1 MPRKS
6 SEKEQKIA
14 RLRAYREKRRPGATP
29 EPTGGGEL
37 ERPGLFVVQQHAA
50 RNLHYDLR
58 LEIGGVLASW
68 AVPKGPS
75 LDPHEKRLAVATE
88 DHPIEYADFE
98 GVIPPGNYGAGAMI
112 VWDRGRAVHH
122 LDPEEGLEEGKLL
135 FELHGYKLHGLWTL
149 VQTKKQGQKTQEWL
163 WIKKP
168 DGFARDDKEDL
179 APESVLSGL
188 TVQELAEGS
197 ETAERLRQELEELEA
212 PERPVRLEKVRPM
225 LAQFREE
232 PFTREGWLFELKYDG
247 YRILAGKTEDGRVK
261 LRTRNG
267 KDATKSFPEIVRTLH
282 SLPFSELVLDGE
294 MTVLDTEGRP
304 DFSRLQRRALRTNP
318 RQVEQATLELPAAYF
333 VFDLLALEGF
343 DLRLLPLETRKRLL
357 REILP
362 SAGAVRFA
370 DHVEERGEDLYA
382 LIRERNL
389 EGILAKKADS
399 IYRAGR
405 SPSWLKIRSGHV
417 GDFAVVG
424 FERKG
429 SVLDSLHL
437 AVREGEDWRYVGKVG
452 SGFTERQ
459 RAELPEL
466 LEDDQVDACP
476 LKTSARWTRA
486 KKHVWLEPRAVAEV
500 RYTELTRSGRLRHPV
515 FLSLR
520 DDKTPEE
527 CLRETET
534 PTGDREPPEVIE
546 EPQVTEAPK
555 LRLTRREKVFW
566 PEEGYT
572 KGDLLD
578 YYEAIAPAMLPFLED
593 RPLVLDRYPDGIA
606 GKSFF
611 QKDAPDHV
619 PGWVRTES
627 VWSKDSSK
635 ETRYFVC
642 DDVETLLYLVN
653 LGTIPFHV
661 GSSRIGSLEKPDW
674 TILDLDAKDAPFEHV
689 VKVAQTI
696 HRLSKQIG
704 WPAYVKTSGAT
715 GLHVLLPLGGRA
727 THEQSRQ
734 LAELLARVVV
744 SQEPE
749 IASIARLPG
758 ARKGKVYVDFLQNG
772 SGKLLVAPYAVRPLA
787 GAPVSIPL
795 TWREVTGK
803 LDPQRF
809 TIDTVPGRVK
819 RKRKDPLLPVLG
831 AGPDLTEVLGRLGE
845 WV

>member
-1 MPRKS
+1 MS
-6 SEKEQKIA
+6 
-14 RLRAYREKRRPGATP
+14 RLRAYRDKRHLDATP
-29 EPTGGGEL
+29 EPAGGGGL
-37 ERPGLFVVQQHAA
+37 DRPGLFVVQQHAA
-50 RNLHYDLR
+50 RNLHFDLR

-75 LDPHEKRLAVATE
+75 RDPGEKRLAVATE
-88 DHPIEYADFE
+88 DHPLEYADFE
-98 GVIPPGNYGAGAMI
+98 GVIPEGNYGAGSMI

-122 LDPEEGLEEGKLL
+122 MDPEEGLETGKLL

-149 VQTKKQGQKTQEWL
+149 VQTKKRGKKTKEWL

-168 DGFARDDKEDL
+168 DGFASTAEGDDGGDDF

-188 TVQELAEGS
+188 TVEELAAGS
-197 ETAERLRQELEELEA
+197 GKAERLREELAELEA
-212 PERPVRLEKVRPM
+212 PERPVVLDKVRPM
-225 LAQFREE
+225 LAQSRDE
-232 PFTREGWLFELKYDG
+232 PFSRPGWLFELKYDG
-247 YRILAGKTEDGRVK
+247 YRILAGKDADGQMR

-267 KDATKSFPEIVRTLH
+267 KDATQSFPEIARTLH

-294 MTVLDTEGRP
+294 MTVLDEEGRP
-304 DFSRLQRRALRTNP
+304 DFSRLQRRALRTHT
-318 RQVEQATLELPAAYF
+318 RQIERATLDLPAAYF
-333 VFDLLALEGF
+333 VFDLLSLEGF
-343 DLRLLPLETRKRLL
+343 DLRPLPLETRKRLL

-362 SAGAVRFA
+362 GAGAVRYA

-389 EGILAKKADS
+389 EGILAKQADS
-399 IYRAGR
+399 MYRAGR
-405 SPSWLKIRSGHV
+405 SASWLKIRSGHV

-429 SVLDSLHL
+429 GKDSVLVSLHL
-437 AVREGEDWRYVGKVG
+437 AVRDGDEWAYVGQVG
-452 SGFTERQ
+452 SGFTDRQ
-459 RAELPEL
+459 RTEIPEL
-466 LEDDQVDACP
+466 LEPDRIETSP
-476 LKTSARWTRA
+476 LSTSARWTRA
-486 KKHVWLEPRAVAEV
+486 KKHVWLKPRCVAEV
-500 RYTELTRSGRLRHPV
+500 RYTELTRAGRLRHPV
-515 FLSLR
+515 FLRLR
-520 DDKTPEE
+520 DDKAPEE
-527 CLRETET
+527 CLRESET
-534 PTGDREPPEVIE
+534 PEGDREPPDVVE
-546 EPQVTEAPK
+546 EPKARDVPK
-555 LRLTRREKVFW
+555 LRLTRRDKVFW
-566 PEEGYT
+566 PEEEYT

-578 YYEAIAPAMLPFLED
+578 YYEAIAPAMLPFLKD
-593 RPLVLDRYPDGIA
+593 RPLVLDRYPDGIH

-653 LGTIPFHV
+653 LGSIPFHV
-661 GSSRIGSLEKPDW
+661 WSSRIGSLERPDW
-674 TILDLDAKDAPFEHV
+674 TILDLDAKDAPFGHV
-689 VKVAQTI
+689 VKVAKAI
-696 HRLSKQIG
+696 HKLSKEIG

-715 GLHVLLPLGGRA
+715 GLHVLLPLGGGA

-744 SQEPE
+744 TEHPD

-772 SGKLLVAPYAVRPLA
+772 SGKLLVAPYAVRPRP
-787 GAPVSIPL
+787 GAPVSTPL

-803 LDPQRF
+803 LDPQQF
-809 TIDTVPGRVK
+809 TIETVPERVK
-819 RKRKDPLLPVLG
+819 RKKKDPLLPVLG
-831 AGPDLTEVLGRLGE
+831 PGPDLAEVLGRLGE